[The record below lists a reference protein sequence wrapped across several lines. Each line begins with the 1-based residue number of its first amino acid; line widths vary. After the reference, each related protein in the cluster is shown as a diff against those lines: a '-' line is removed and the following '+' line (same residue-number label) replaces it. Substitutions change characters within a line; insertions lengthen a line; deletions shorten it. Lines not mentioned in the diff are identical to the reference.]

1 MSADPLATLR
11 EYRGLAPWNLHDLT
25 TLTAALLEAAA
36 VRPINPAAAT
46 TPNERTVRYY
56 VTRGLVAAPDGR
68 GSAATYGYRHLLQ
81 VLSIKLRQM
90 EGATLDVIAGE
101 LLQLTGDVLERRVA
115 AALGA
120 RLPPPDR
127 LPLETGDA
135 FTGGRAGRAFQSAAT
150 DHEVDADAA
159 AGTLPWRRVAVGPGA
174 ELHLRADHPLADPGR
189 LEAAREAVRL
199 SLGRLVARGPVPE
212 P

>member
-46 TPNERTVRYY
+46 RPNERTVRYY
-56 VTRGLVAAPDGR
+56 VTRGLVAAPEGR
-68 GSAATYGYRHLLQ
+68 GTAATYGYRHLLQ
-81 VLSIKLRQM
+81 VLAVKLRQM
-90 EGATLDVIAGE
+90 EGATLDAISGE
-101 LLQLTGDVLERRVA
+101 LQQVTGDILERRVA

-120 RLPPPDR
+120 RLPHPDH
-127 LPLETGDA
+127 LPLEGGDP
-135 FTGGRAGRAFQSAAT
+135 FTGGRAGRAFHAP
-150 DHEVDADAA
+150 VDDPLDRDAV
-159 AGTLPWRRVAVGPGA
+159 AGALPWRRVPVGPGA
-174 ELHLRADHPLADPGR
+174 ELHLRADHPLADPRR
-189 LEAAREAVRL
+189 LGDAAEAVRL
-199 SLGRLVARGPVPE
+199 SLGRLVARGRAPE